1 VSNVNHVSS
10 NAYIS
15 SGQCSSSSII
25 YNACSIK
32 TFLKEQPGKY
42 VLVENHKVNHVEPSP
57 CSNRFALPAVKDEN
71 NRSIIIKNFASCRS
85 CHTTYA
91 YTCVSKNYHQRHP
104 LHHQGTVDGIF
115 FFTYFIYIS
124 SSKSR
129 SLTSKNNR
137 LLKLLNKNSLG
148 AWGRGGDRRKI

>member
-1 VSNVNHVSS
+1 MIELHDLSSDESDGAVSNVNHVSS

-57 CSNRFALPAVKDEN
+57 CWNRFALPVVKDEN
-71 NRSIIIKNFASCRS
+71 NRSIIIKN
-85 CHTTYA
+85 
-91 YTCVSKNYHQRHP
+91 YHQRHP
-104 LHHQGTVDGIF
+104 LHHQGAIDGILL
-115 FFTYFIYIS
+115 FTYFIYIS
-124 SSKSR
+124 ISKSL

-137 LLKLLNKNSLG
+137 LLKLLNKNSSG
-148 AWGRGGDRRKI
+148 AGGRGGDRRKI